1 MTTLIEDVAA
11 AVEELFAGQ
20 AVGWSDP
27 PDIRAELEAVWL
39 PCPELTA
46 ARVMSIVLRL
56 AYEVDTLTDLT
67 AAMHREGITRVGQEV
82 DGQTCGALLDL
93 ADRLEEW
100 RDGA

>member
-1 MTTLIEDVAA
+1 
-11 AVEELFAGQ
+11 
-20 AVGWSDP
+20 
-27 PDIRAELEAVWL
+27 
-39 PCPELTA
+39 
-46 ARVMSIVLRL
+46 MSIVLRL

-67 AAMHREGITRVGQEV
+67 AAMYREGITRVGQKV